1 MLIKIKKEYLSELD
15 DVELAT
21 YVAMIALC
29 QRPNNNYVS
38 LNTVVYLMYSDL
50 KQHQQIR
57 RHHSSAISSLI
68 NNEIIIGEK
77 IGKSEFAINV
87 PNPTDWEYYTTVT
100 PEEIQPIFSSNYRN
114 KLVML
119 RILITVLMC
128 RSRRTKH
135 KVCDVSVSLLCK
147 ESGKSASTVQRAL
160 DNLVELGVLH
170 RAKICDH
177 RANVYGLASDSN
189 YIDKYAQNT
198 AKRLGQTEKVAQQP
212 AVSEPK
218 RVAATMDDFDEIFG
232 PMKSMD
238 VWNEFRKANI
248 SPTVEELRKYAE
260 TNIMH

>member
-38 LNTVVYLMYSDL
+38 LNAVVYFMYGDL

-57 RHHSSAISSLI
+57 RHHSSALSSLI
-68 NNEIIIGEK
+68 NNEVIIGEK

-87 PNPTDWEYYTTVT
+87 PDPTDWDYYTTVT

-119 RILITVLMC
+119 RVLITVLMC

-170 RAKICDH
+170 RTKICDH
-177 RANVYGLASDSN
+177 RANVYGVASDSN
-189 YIDKYAQNT
+189 YIDKYAQNS
-198 AKRLGQTEKVAQQP
+198 AKRLGTVAQQP
-212 AVSEPK
+212 AVSAPK
-218 RVAATMDDFDEIFG
+218 RTDATMDDFDEIFG

-238 VWNEFRKANI
+238 VWNEFRKAGK

-260 TNIMH
+260 NNFDS

>member
-1 MLIKIKKEYLSELD
+1 MLIKVKKEYLSEFD
-15 DVELAT
+15 DVKLAT

-29 QRPNNNYVS
+29 QRQEENYIHNNAVIHLIYRSMQRN
-38 LNTVVYLMYSDL
+38 
-50 KQHQQIR
+50 KQVR
-57 RHHSSAISSLI
+57 RQHLASISSLI
-68 NNEIIIGEK
+68 NDGIIDGEK
-77 IGKSEFAINV
+77 ADASAYIINV
-87 PNPTDWEYYTTVT
+87 PDSASWEYYTTVT

-119 RILITVLMC
+119 RVLITVLMC

-189 YIDKYAQNT
+189 YIDKYALNS
-198 AKRLGQTEKVAQQP
+198 AKRIGKTETVVQQP

-218 RVAATMDDFDEIFG
+218 RTAATMDDFDEIFG

-260 TNIMH
+260 NNFDS